1 MCHELACRLNEGGRK
16 MKLFRQFGTMGKAV
30 LNLVRWVILATITG
44 AAVGFLTGLFGM
56 AISAVTEFRL
66 AHSMMLLGLPAAGL
80 VIVFLYRRFGLAN
93 DTGTNR
99 VIKAI
104 REQRDIPIAVAP
116 LIVMATVLT
125 HAFGGS
131 SGREGAALQ
140 FGGSLGNFAARKL
153 KFDASSTEIMVM
165 AGMSAAFS
173 ALFGTPLAATILP
186 MEFVSV
192 GVLYYAALVPCVISA
207 FTAHAVAVQMNVQ
220 RLQIPY
226 EVTDVPALYSPA
238 FLKVIL
244 LGVIFAAVGI
254 GFIVCLHTSGHYF
267 KIWFENQY
275 IRVLFGGVSVAVF
288 ALLLGTQDYIG
299 LGSNVIHA
307 CFDGKAVWYAALL
320 KAVFVCLTLETGYKG
335 GEIVPSFFIGA
346 VVGCTLSRVLGL
358 PPDICTACGMCSVFC
373 AVTNSPIS
381 ALCVAFELFGFDG
394 MGYFAISIAVSY
406 MMSGYYSL
414 YGAQKI
420 MYSKTETKYINRTTG
435 E

>member
-1 MCHELACRLNEGGRK
+1 MELFQRFE
-16 MKLFRQFGTMGKAV
+16 TVGKAV
-30 LNLVRWVILATITG
+30 LNLIRWVVLATITG

-56 AISAVTEFRL
+56 AISAVTQFRL
-66 AHSMMLLGLPAAGL
+66 AHSLMLLGLPAAGL
-80 VIVFLYRRFGLAN
+80 AIVFLYRRFGLAH

-99 VIKAI
+99 VITAI

-116 LIVMATVLT
+116 LIVIATVLT

-226 EVTDVPALYSPA
+226 EVTDVPVLYSSA

-244 LGVIFAAVGI
+244 LGVIFAVVGI
-254 GFIVCLHTSGHYF
+254 GFIICLHTSGHYF
-267 KIWFENQY
+267 KIWFKNQY
-275 IRVLFGGVSVAVF
+275 IRVLFGGVSVAAF

-307 CFDGKAVWYAALL
+307 CFDGKAVWYAAIL
-320 KAVFVCLTLETGYKG
+320 KVVFVCLTLETGYKG

-346 VVGCTLSRVLGL
+346 VVGCTLSRILGL
-358 PPDICTACGMCSVFC
+358 PADICTACGMCSVFC

>member
-1 MCHELACRLNEGGRK
+1 M
-16 MKLFRQFGTMGKAV
+16 
-30 LNLVRWVILATITG
+30 
-44 AAVGFLTGLFGM
+44 
-56 AISAVTEFRL
+56 
-66 AHSMMLLGLPAAGL
+66 
-80 VIVFLYRRFGLAN
+80 
-93 DTGTNR
+93 
-99 VIKAI
+99 
-104 REQRDIPIAVAP
+104 
-116 LIVMATVLT
+116 
-125 HAFGGS
+125 
-131 SGREGAALQ
+131 
-140 FGGSLGNFAARKL
+140 
-153 KFDASSTEIMVM
+153 
-165 AGMSAAFS
+165 
-173 ALFGTPLAATILP
+173 
-186 MEFVSV
+186 
-192 GVLYYAALVPCVISA
+192 
-207 FTAHAVAVQMNVQ
+207 
-220 RLQIPY
+220 
-226 EVTDVPALYSPA
+226 
-238 FLKVIL
+238 
-244 LGVIFAAVGI
+244 
-254 GFIVCLHTSGHYF
+254 
-267 KIWFENQY
+267 
-275 IRVLFGGVSVAVF
+275 F

>member
-1 MCHELACRLNEGGRK
+1 

-80 VIVFLYRRFGLAN
+80 VIVFLYRRFGLAH

-99 VIKAI
+99 VIKA
-104 REQRDIPIAVAP
+104 
-116 LIVMATVLT
+116 

>member
-1 MCHELACRLNEGGRK
+1 
-16 MKLFRQFGTMGKAV
+16 
-30 LNLVRWVILATITG
+30 
-44 AAVGFLTGLFGM
+44 M
-56 AISAVTEFRL
+56 AISVVTKFRL
-66 AHSMMLLGLPAAGL
+66 AHSLMLLGLPAAGL
-80 VIVFLYRRFGLAN
+80 VIVFLYRSFGLAD

-99 VIKAI
+99 VILAI
-104 REQRDIPIAVAP
+104 REQKDIPIAVAP
-116 LIVMATVLT
+116 LVVIATVLT

-165 AGMSAAFS
+165 TGMSAAFA

-226 EVTDVPALYSPA
+226 EVTDVPNLYSPA
-238 FLKVIL
+238 FLKVVL
-244 LGVIFAAVGI
+244 LGVVFAAVGI
-254 GFIVCLHTSGHYF
+254 GFIICLHTSGQYL
-267 KIWFENQY
+267 KKWFGNQY
-275 IRVLFGGVSVAVF
+275 IRILVGGTAVAAL

-307 CFDGKAVWYAALL
+307 CFDGKAVWYAAVL
-320 KAVFVCLTLETGYKG
+320 KVLFVCLTLESGYKG

-346 VVGCTLSRVLGL
+346 VVGCSLSRILGL
-358 PPDICTACGMCSVFC
+358 PADICTACGMCSVFC

-394 MGYFAISIAVSY
+394 MGYFAISVAVSY

-420 MYSKTETKYINRTTG
+420 MYSKTETKFINRTTG
-435 E
+435 G

>member
-1 MCHELACRLNEGGRK
+1 

-80 VIVFLYRRFGLAN
+80 VIVFLYRRFGLAH

-207 FTAHAVAVQMNVQ
+207 FTAHAVAVQMHVQ

-254 GFIVCLHTSGHYF
+254 GFIVCL
-267 KIWFENQY
+267 
-275 IRVLFGGVSVAVF
+275 
-288 ALLLGTQDYIG
+288 

>member
-1 MCHELACRLNEGGRK
+1 
-16 MKLFRQFGTMGKAV
+16 MKLSHRFGEMGRAV
-30 LNLVRWVILATITG
+30 WNLVRWVVLATITG

-56 AISAVTEFRL
+56 AISVVTEFRL
-66 AHSMMLLGLPAAGL
+66 AHSLMLLGLPAAGL
-80 VIVFLYRRFGLAN
+80 VIVFLYRIFGLAD

-99 VIKAI
+99 VILAI
-104 REQRDIPIAVAP
+104 REQKDIPIAVAP
-116 LIVMATVLT
+116 LIVIATVLT

-165 AGMSAAFS
+165 TGMSAAFA

-207 FTAHAVAVQMNVQ
+207 FTAHAVAVRMNVQ

-226 EVTDVPALYSPA
+226 EVTDVPNLYSSA
-238 FLKVIL
+238 FLKVVL

-254 GFIVCLHTSGHYF
+254 GFIICLHTSGQYL
-267 KIWFENQY
+267 KKWFSNQY
-275 IRVLFGGVSVAVF
+275 IRILVGGTAVAAL

-307 CFDGKAVWYAALL
+307 CFDGNAVWYAAVL
-320 KAVFVCLTLETGYKG
+320 KVLFVCLTLESGYKG

-346 VVGCTLSRVLGL
+346 VVGCSLSRIIGL
-358 PPDICTACGMCSVFC
+358 PADICTACGMCSVFC

-394 MGYFAISIAVSY
+394 MGYFAISVAVSY

-420 MYSKTETKYINRTTG
+420 MYSKTETKFINRTTG
-435 E
+435 G

>member
-1 MCHELACRLNEGGRK
+1 
-16 MKLFRQFGTMGKAV
+16 MKLSHRFGEMGRAV
-30 LNLVRWVILATITG
+30 WNLIRWVVLATITG

-56 AISAVTEFRL
+56 AISVVTEFRL
-66 AHSMMLLGLPAAGL
+66 AHSLMLLGLPAAGL
-80 VIVFLYRRFGLAN
+80 VIVFLYRSFGLAD

-99 VIKAI
+99 VILAI
-104 REQRDIPIAVAP
+104 REQKDIPIAVAP
-116 LIVMATVLT
+116 LVVIATVLT

-165 AGMSAAFS
+165 TGMSAAFA

-226 EVTDVPALYSPA
+226 EVTDVPNLYSPA
-238 FLKVIL
+238 FLKVVL
-244 LGVIFAAVGI
+244 LGVVFAAVGI
-254 GFIVCLHTSGHYF
+254 GFIICLHTSGQYL
-267 KIWFENQY
+267 KKWFGNQY
-275 IRVLFGGVSVAVF
+275 IRILVGGTAVAAL

-307 CFDGKAVWYAALL
+307 CFDGKAVWYAAVL
-320 KAVFVCLTLETGYKG
+320 KVLFVCLTLESGYKG

-346 VVGCTLSRVLGL
+346 VVGCSLSRILGL
-358 PPDICTACGMCSVFC
+358 PADICTACGMCSVFC

-394 MGYFAISIAVSY
+394 MGYFAISVAVSY

-420 MYSKTETKYINRTTG
+420 MYSKTETKFINRTTG
-435 E
+435 G

>member
-1 MCHELACRLNEGGRK
+1 
-16 MKLFRQFGTMGKAV
+16 MKLFRQFGIMGRSV
-30 LNLVRWVILATITG
+30 WNLIRWVILATITG

-66 AHSMMLLGLPAAGL
+66 AHSLMLLGLPAAGL
-80 VIVFLYRRFGLAN
+80 IIVFLYRRFGLAN

-99 VIKAI
+99 VIMAI

-226 EVTDVPALYSPA
+226 EVTDVPVLYSSA

-254 GFIVCLHTSGHYF
+254 GFIICLHTSGHYF
-267 KIWFENQY
+267 KIWFRNQY
-275 IRVLFGGVSVAVF
+275 IRVLFGGVSVALF

-320 KAVFVCLTLETGYKG
+320 KALFVCLTLETGYKG

>member
-1 MCHELACRLNEGGRK
+1 

-44 AAVGFLTGLFGM
+44 AAVGCVTGLFGM
-56 AISAVTEFRL
+56 AISRVTEFRL
-66 AHSMMLLGLPAAGL
+66 AHSLMLLGLPAAGL
-80 VIVFLYRRFGLAN
+80 IIVFLYRRFGLAN

-99 VIKAI
+99 VIMAI

-226 EVTDVPALYSPA
+226 EVTDVPVLYSSA

-254 GFIVCLHTSGHYF
+254 GFIICLHTSGHYF
-267 KIWFENQY
+267 KIWFRNQY
-275 IRVLFGGVSVAVF
+275 IRVLFGGVSVALF

-320 KAVFVCLTLETGYKG
+320 KALFVCLTLETGYKG

>member
-1 MCHELACRLNEGGRK
+1 MELFQRFE
-16 MKLFRQFGTMGKAV
+16 TVGKAV
-30 LNLVRWVILATITG
+30 LNLIRWVVLATITG

-56 AISAVTEFRL
+56 AISAVTQFRL
-66 AHSMMLLGLPAAGL
+66 AHSLMLLGLPAAGL
-80 VIVFLYRRFGLAN
+80 AIVFLYRRFGLAH

-99 VIKAI
+99 VITAI

-116 LIVMATVLT
+116 LIVIATVLT

-220 RLQIPY
+220 RLQI
-226 EVTDVPALYSPA
+226 
-238 FLKVIL
+238 
-244 LGVIFAAVGI
+244 
-254 GFIVCLHTSGHYF
+254 
-267 KIWFENQY
+267 
-275 IRVLFGGVSVAVF
+275 GGVSVAAF

-307 CFDGKAVWYAALL
+307 CFDGKAVWYAAIL
-320 KAVFVCLTLETGYKG
+320 KVVFVCLTLETGYKG

-346 VVGCTLSRVLGL
+346 VVGCSLSGILGL
-358 PPDICTACGMCSVFC
+358 PADICTACGMCSVFC